1 MKRYWVWIL
10 MLLCLA
16 AITAADIVLA
26 PKLDASL
33 LLALLFWSAVG
44 QGIIALAAAADL
56 SQGRWLGEARDYLLQ
71 YYPLLLMFPLAFLVF
86 SRHLAIYPW
95 LHHPNGWLNPQF
107 FIIRNVIVLSLPF
120 IAAHFYAQ
128 KKGTGKQEKQ
138 EKGTGKKKGTG
149 TWAVLYIAA
158 FVTSQSFAAFDWA
171 MTLEYPWINT
181 LFGGYFFVE
190 AFYGGIAFA
199 AILAAILFNRHK
211 DRFFSIF
218 KDTPIMLMGFALLW
232 AGLFYSQYLVIW
244 YGNIPEEA
252 SFLEKRLAI
261 PTLQYLG
268 LYVLLSL
275 FAIPFLLFISKRIKS
290 SIPAVIAISVIV
302 FSGLLLE
309 RFMFLT
315 PTTTIQPTPFT
326 TLFILFAT
334 PFIALLAKQ
343 TAVSEI

>member
-10 MLLCLA
+10 VLIIA
-16 AITAADIVLA
+16 VAIYAADTFLT
-26 PKLDASL
+26 PKQDASL
-33 LLALLFWSAVG
+33 LLVLLFWSAVG

-95 LHHPNGWLNPQF
+95 LHHPNGWLDPQF
-107 FIIRNVIVLSLPF
+107 FIIRNVVVLLLPF
-120 IAAHFYAQ
+120 IAAHFYAA
-128 KKGTGKQEKQ
+128 KR

-199 AILAAILFNRHK
+199 AIMAAILFGRQK
-211 DRFFSIF
+211 DRFKPIF

-261 PTLQYLG
+261 PILQYLG
-268 LYVLLSL
+268 LYVLISL
-275 FAIPFLLFISKRIKS
+275 FIIPFILFISKRIKS

-309 RFMFLT
+309 RFIILT
-315 PTTTIQPTPFT
+315 PTTTIQPIPFT
-326 TLFILFAT
+326 ILFILFAI
-334 PFIALLAKQ
+334 PFIILLAKQ
-343 TAVSEI
+343 TAVSEL